1 MTTPPAPQ
9 KVTQSIQNA
18 VNEPTNPH
26 VSTVNAN
33 DLNNVLNRFK
43 NWYDNSNDTEFK
55 ETVLYGIFFSG
66 VIDGNIENV
75 QWAIDRGANA
85 LRTMPVTTHSMLT
98 QLGYRL

>member
-9 KVTQSIQNA
+9 KVTQSIQN
-18 VNEPTNPH
+18 EPTNPH
-26 VSTVNAN
+26 KSTINAN
-33 DLNNVLNRFK
+33 ELNNVLNQFK
-43 NWYDNSNDTEFK
+43 NWYDISNNTEFK
-55 ETVLYGIFFSG
+55 ETVLYGILFSG

-85 LRTMPVTTHSMLT
+85 HQSMPVTTRSMLT